1 MKIHVLDPALALRAG
16 HHFHVTLAI
25 RDAAA
30 DLGIETVVHGNQ
42 AVRPE
47 VTEVM
52 PVLPSFSN
60 TTYALLDVPPEL
72 SVAYNHVYGNQTLER
87 ELRQAVTGPFGP
99 DDLIVVHTVVSQQ
112 LIAFQRWYADLPAPR
127 PRICLLLRFQPWFR
141 AAPEDHGLSIAFY
154 ERALKLWAGVPGM
167 RAFFATDNRA
177 LGDYYADLAG
187 RPVVELPIPIR
198 HPDLPATPAAGR
210 ELGLHFAFMGEAR
223 LEKGFHLLMGAL
235 TRGGIPGL
243 DRVRFTVQASRAQQ
257 MSDFIDACRRVLP
270 SVRFLVDDLPER
282 DYLALLASAD
292 AVLVP
297 YDPGEYRLRTSHV
310 FLEALGMGKPVLTT
324 AGTWMDAEMARF
336 GPAGVLVDGFDVEP
350 VARGLGLLAGNWEGF
365 AAAAREAAPLCRA
378 RHNPASF
385 LDAMLAEAER
395 V

>member
-30 DLGIETVVHGNQ
+30 ALGIETTVYGNQ

-47 VTEVM
+47 VTEAM
-52 PVLPSFSN
+52 PVRPAFSN
-60 TTYALLDVPPEL
+60 TTYALLDVPAEL

-87 ELRQAVTGPFGP
+87 ELRQSVTEPFAP

-112 LIAFQRWYADLPAPR
+112 LVALQRWYASLPEPR

-141 AAPEDHGLSIAFY
+141 AAPEDRGLSIAFY
-154 ERALKLWAGVPGM
+154 ERALKLWAGTPGM
-167 RAFFATDNRA
+167 RVFFATDNRL
-177 LGDYYADLAG
+177 LGDYYADLVG

-198 HPDLPATPAAGR
+198 HPDMPPAPAGGR
-210 ELGLHFAFMGEAR
+210 GLGLHFAFMGEAR

-235 TRGGIPGL
+235 TRGGLPGL
-243 DRVRFTVQASRAQQ
+243 DRVRFTVQATRAQH

-270 SVRFLVDDLPER
+270 SVRFLLDDLPER
-282 DYLALLASAD
+282 DYLDLLASAD

-324 AGTWMDAEMARF
+324 AGTWMDAEMERF
-336 GPAGVLVDGFDVEP
+336 GPVGVRAAGFDVEP
-350 VARGLGLLAGNWEGF
+350 VAEGLGRLAEGWDAF
-365 AAAAREAAPLCRA
+365 AAAARAAAPLCRA

-385 LDAMLAEAER
+385 LDAMLSQAER

>member
-30 DLGIETVVHGNQ
+30 ALGIETTVYGNQ

-47 VTEVM
+47 VTEAM
-52 PVLPSFSN
+52 PVLPAFSN

-87 ELRQAVTGPFGP
+87 ELRQSVTGPFAP

-112 LIAFQRWYADLPAPR
+112 LVALQRWYASLPEPR

-141 AAPEDHGLSIAFY
+141 AAPEDRGLSIAFY
-154 ERALKLWAGVPGM
+154 ERALKLWAGAPGM
-167 RAFFATDNRA
+167 RVFFATDNRL
-177 LGDYYADLAG
+177 LGDYYADLVG
-187 RPVVELPIPIR
+187 RPVLELPIPIR
-198 HPDLPATPAAGR
+198 HPDMPPAPANGR
-210 ELGLHFAFMGEAR
+210 GLGLHFAFMGEAR

-235 TRGGIPGL
+235 TRGGLPGL
-243 DRVRFTVQASRAQQ
+243 DRIRFTVQATRAQH

-270 SVRFLVDDLPER
+270 SVRFLLDDLPER
-282 DYLALLASAD
+282 DYLDLLASAD

-324 AGTWMDAEMARF
+324 AGTWMDAEMERF
-336 GPAGVLVDGFDVEP
+336 GPVGVRAAGFDVEP
-350 VARGLGLLAGNWEGF
+350 VAEGLGRLAEGWDAF
-365 AAAAREAAPLCRA
+365 AAAARATAPLCRA

-385 LDAMLAEAER
+385 LDAMLSQAER
-395 V
+395 A